1 MNYLFSFIMSSYIYP
16 SSNPLPSHTS
26 IPALLTSKHS
36 MASAQYSSFLLTA
49 LLAFV
54 AGVSEINFL
63 SDVEITWGRG
73 KALNSDILQ
82 LTLDRAS
89 GSGFRSRQEFLFGR
103 FDIRMKLAPGNSAGT
118 VTTFYIDL
126 EFLGNVSG
134 QPYVLHTNVYA
145 RGTGDQEQ
153 QLYLR
158 FDPKL
163 DFHTYSVLWN
173 PQEIVIYVDETP
185 IRVFRNNECLGV
197 PNPKSQPMR
206 VYASIWDGDDWAT
219 RGGLDKT
226 DWSKAPFIATYREL
240 TADACLVGSYGCSA
254 NHRGWLKNHILLLNS
269 MSKLDLCRISR
280 GTEMG
285 GGGRGGA
292 REWKELCRY
301 LVIRSCCCFSKIIFY
316 VYDVLFLVFIHL
328 DSATVNSGGPRDS
341 MGIIARHSGKKSRGM
356 MVKVEDYR

>member
-1 MNYLFSFIMSSYIYP
+1 
-16 SSNPLPSHTS
+16 
-26 IPALLTSKHS
+26 

-118 VTTFYIDL
+118 VTTFYLSSLGGTHDEIDL

-269 MSKLDLCRISR
+269 MSKLDL
-280 GTEMG
+280 
-285 GGGRGGA
+285 
-292 REWKELCRY
+292 Y